1 MGRIFYNGR
10 QYSGNDSHNYSTDE
24 HVIGTWIDGKPLY
37 EKTIARPFSAD
48 EAYTV
53 FASGIDIAFIESCF
67 FEYTSGS
74 NRWMSPYYMSSSNV
88 ANNISLNSDV
98 SSGALTLVNQTRSSK
113 YFVVTVRY
121 TKSST

>member
-1 MGRIFYNGR
+1 MGRIFYNGSL
-10 QYSGNDSHNYSTDE
+10 YSGNASHNYSTDE
-24 HVIGTWIDGKPLY
+24 QVVGTWIDGKPLY
-37 EKTIARPFSAD
+37 EKTIARTFTGD

-53 FASGIDIAFIESCF
+53 FASGIDIAFIQSCF

-74 NRWMSPYYMSSSNV
+74 NRYMSPYYISSANP
-88 ANNISLNSDV
+88 ANNISMNSDV
-98 SSGALTLVNQTRSSK
+98 SSGALSLVNQTRSSK